1 MRRHGKTPVSLES
14 LLAQTVSVG
23 RRAFDE
29 TGSQGIPT
37 PGTTTWSDHPGRL
50 EQTPVT
56 DAIRDG
62 DVVLSDW
69 ELFLLPDVAIDT
81 LDLVVVDGAT
91 YEVAAPP
98 VVARTPRG
106 PHHLVVRLIR
116 RAPVRIDVPGGS

>member
-1 MRRHGKTPVSLES
+1 MSLES

-23 RRAFDE
+23 RRFFDE

-37 PGTTTWSDHPGRL
+37 AGTTVWSDHPGRL
-50 EQTPVT
+50 EQTAVT

-62 DVVLSDW
+62 DMVLSDW
-69 ELFLLPDVAIDT
+69 ELYLLPDVAIDT
-81 LDLVVVDGAT
+81 LDLVVVDAVT

-98 VVARTPRG
+98 VVARSPRG

-116 RAPVRIDVPGGS
+116 RAPVRADLQAGS

>member
-1 MRRHGKTPVSLES
+1 VSLQG

-23 RRAFDE
+23 RRSFDG

-37 PGTTTWSDHPGRL
+37 AGTTTWSDHPGRL
-50 EQTPVT
+50 EQTAVT
-56 DAIRDG
+56 DSIRDG
-62 DVVLSDW
+62 DVVLADW

-81 LDLVVVDGAT
+81 LDLVVVDAVT

-98 VVARTPRG
+98 VVARSPAG

-116 RAPVRIDVPGGS
+116 RAPVRPDLPGGS

>member
-1 MRRHGKTPVSLES
+1 MSLES
-14 LLAQTVSVG
+14 LFAQTVSVG
-23 RRAFDE
+23 RRAFDD
-29 TGSQGIPT
+29 TSSQGIPT
-37 PGTTTWSDHPGRL
+37 AGTTTWSDHPGRL
-50 EQTPVT
+50 EQSAVT

-81 LDLVVVDGAT
+81 LDLVVVDAVT

-98 VVARTPRG
+98 QVARTPRG

-116 RAPVRIDVPGGS
+116 RAPVRPVVGGS